1 MHMWKTL
8 ALVGTLSVA
17 ALGCK
22 KDDSKGLPAATEWN
36 SPTAPG
42 EGAPQMNPGMG
53 GMGNPHGMENPHGM
67 DNPHGMEMGSGSIA
81 EASGMQAP
89 DPNRPVDASQFLR
102 GTITV
107 TPAAAKS
114 IGQNASLFLSVKPYD
129 PATKG
134 PARMPPLAVD
144 KMESVVLPAPFD
156 LGEKQAMV
164 DGTRF
169 VGDVVV
175 TAHVSHTGD
184 AMTRARGDVVGMVR
198 ATIPADKLQLVLDTV
213 IE

>member
-8 ALVGTLSVA
+8 ALAGTLSLA
-17 ALGCK
+17 ATSCK
-22 KDDSKGLPAATEWN
+22 KDESKGLPAATEWN
-36 SPTAPG
+36 APTAPG
-42 EGAPQMNPGMG
+42 EGAPPMNPSLG

-67 DNPHGMEMGSGSIA
+67 DMGGGSIA

-107 TPAAAKS
+107 TPAAATS

-144 KMESVVLPAPFD
+144 KMESVVLPAPFH
-156 LGEKQAMV
+156 LGEQQAMV
-164 DGTRF
+164 DGTKF

-184 AMTRARGDVVGMVR
+184 AMTRAKGDVVGMVR
-198 ATIPADKLQLVLDTV
+198 ATIPADNLALVLDTV